1 MSHLEE
7 LRQDRRVTDDD
18 VLRARIAVLDNHI
31 RLLSQKRRVE
41 VHVTKA
47 GEGEPARESSSR
59 LELTAAKVRTE
70 TYKLEAQM
78 SADQADFE
86 RAAKEMIRTFEAEGK
101 ELIEKR
107 AATTADAEK
116 AKADDVERREG

>member
-41 VHVTKA
+41 VHDGLAKA
-47 GEGEPARESSSR
+47 SR
-59 LELTAAKVRTE
+59 TPSQLAAGADGDDADGDVQAQ
-70 TYKLEAQM
+70 AQM

-86 RAAKEMIRTFEAEGK
+86 RAAKEMIRRG
-101 ELIEKR
+101 
-107 AATTADAEK
+107 
-116 AKADDVERREG
+116 